1 MTCAEVLESVAT
13 ASLRDMSAD
22 SAVMSH
28 CATCPDCA
36 RVTTM
41 LREKEYEAASVLN
54 DLPPMSNPI
63 TVAEQSV
70 VTSKRRRV
78 GRVAVIATGTALVA
92 TIWIAASLTIIPQL
106 NHADARLD
114 SELRTETM
122 QLTCL
127 SPQQA
132 GDIINPYVRSH
143 GSSYYIP
150 SSGISAI
157 TVRGTR
163 SELAKTQDL
172 IAEFENDPGAAFVGA
187 HPNVYFVPAYERN
200 WYLALA
206 ATVYARE
213 GTEWGQALGLAMLHH
228 GPSALVPVTGRPA
241 MDGDLPRGATRWG
254 RVEVFWSKYL
264 EGSADDH
271 TRPTW
276 EPRAREHLA
285 AAQREKL
292 RAAKQQQQKKP

>member
-1 MTCAEVLESVAT
+1 MTCAEVLESLAT
-13 ASLRDMSAD
+13 ASLRDMTAD

-54 DLPPMSNPI
+54 DLPPMSNPV

-70 VTSKRRRV
+70 QTSKRRRV

-106 NHADARLD
+106 NHADARID

-143 GSSYYIP
+143 GSTYYIP

-157 TVRGTR
+157 TVRGTVR
-163 SELAKTQDL
+163 ELAKSRDL
-172 IAEFENDPGAAFVGA
+172 VAQFESDPGAACKLKGGA
-187 HPNVYFVPAYERN
+187 AVNSMNDPRLIQAVEDGVRGGIAGAGAAVPAK
-200 WYLALA
+200 A
-206 ATVYARE
+206 ADKA
-213 GTEWGQALGLAMLHH
+213 
-228 GPSALVPVTGRPA
+228 PA
-241 MDGDLPRGATRWG
+241 APKSR
-254 RVEVFWSKYL
+254 
-264 EGSADDH
+264 
-271 TRPTW
+271 
-276 EPRAREHLA
+276 
-285 AAQREKL
+285 
-292 RAAKQQQQKKP
+292 

>member
-1 MTCAEVLESVAT
+1 MTCAEVLESLAT
-13 ASLRDMSAD
+13 ASLRDMTAD

-54 DLPPMSNPI
+54 DLPPMSNPV

-92 TIWIAASLTIIPQL
+92 TIWIAASLTIVPQL
-106 NHADARLD
+106 NHADARFD

-157 TVRGTR
+157 TVRGTVR
-163 SELAKTQDL
+163 ELAKSRDL
-172 IAEFENDPGAAFVGA
+172 VAQFESDPGAACKVKDGAAVNSMNDPRLIQAVEDEARGGIVGA
-187 HPNVYFVPAYERN
+187 GAAVPAKV
-200 WYLALA
+200 ADKAPA
-206 ATVYARE
+206 APKSR
-213 GTEWGQALGLAMLHH
+213 
-228 GPSALVPVTGRPA
+228 
-241 MDGDLPRGATRWG
+241 
-254 RVEVFWSKYL
+254 
-264 EGSADDH
+264 
-271 TRPTW
+271 
-276 EPRAREHLA
+276 
-285 AAQREKL
+285 
-292 RAAKQQQQKKP
+292 